1 MSENSSRRIALKNI
15 QIIIETSNFKQAEL
29 ARIMKTDKVTM
40 YRWVRG
46 IRDINLDT
54 MDRFVDAFHI
64 LDKSL
69 KKLKTSHLI
78 DPNFKFKIRTIR
90 KIVM

>member
-40 YRWVRG
+40 NRWVRG
-46 IRDINLDT
+46 IRVINLDI

-69 KKLKTSHLI
+69 KKLKTSNLI